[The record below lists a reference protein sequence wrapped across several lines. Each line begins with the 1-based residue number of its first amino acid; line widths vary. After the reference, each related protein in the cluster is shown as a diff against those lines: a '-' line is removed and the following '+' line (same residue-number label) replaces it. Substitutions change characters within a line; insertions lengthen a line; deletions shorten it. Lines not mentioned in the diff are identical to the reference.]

1 MLYYNNM
8 SGEYD
13 KSKEVGKEIGKVFSK
28 LINVTTT
35 YCDIVVNTFTSAY
48 NGFTEE
54 TKKSTKSKQRSTDD
68 INTCVENELENVE
81 NENDA
86 EL

>member
-1 MLYYNNM
+1 M
-8 SGEYD
+8 
-13 KSKEVGKEIGKVFSK
+13 K
-28 LINVTTT
+28 
-35 YCDIVVNTFTSAY
+35 CWQARRRR
-48 NGFTEE
+48 EE

-68 INTCVENELENVE
+68 INTCVENELESVE